1 MVHVL
6 PTWDD
11 GDGVSLP
18 GHDADIF
25 LHGSWDEALEHSYVA
40 PHGALIRHPHGVG
53 LPENCTST
61 RKTQRQ
67 LIYGVKRQHH
77 FHISEH
83 PVTHD
88 GLNVTRGSGFRN
100 VFNNEHSQT
109 CNDAI
114 QNI

>member
-1 MVHVL
+1 MQLKSSVNHGGQWGIPPSPFTNTHTHTKGMMVHVL

-40 PHGALIRHPHGVG
+40 PHRALIRHPHGVG

-61 RKTQRQ
+61 RKTLRQ
-67 LIYGVKRQHH
+67 LIYGLKGNITS
-77 FHISEH
+77 IS
-83 PVTHD
+83 V
-88 GLNVTRGSGFRN
+88 S
-100 VFNNEHSQT
+100 
-109 CNDAI
+109 I
-114 QNI
+114 Q